1 MPAVRLCKAVGC
13 RLESGNVSLT
23 RSGLC
28 GATLPLPLPDP
39 TSSLT
44 QPLTGMQLQGESV
57 QGAESIKN

>member
-13 RLESGNVSLT
+13 RLESRNISLT

-28 GATLPLPLPDP
+28 SATLLLPLSDP
-39 TSSLT
+39 TSLLT
-44 QPLTGMQLQGESV
+44 QLLTGMQMQGESV